1 MRYWPLRRLWDAL
14 VVIGC
19 VLLLAAAAHGQSS
32 SLYHRRARAD
42 SAAAHAPSDA
52 LSAQRAPESNS
63 SNPVLDRTSL
73 IAVELADPREFHVH
87 DIITIIVQE
96 SKIYESEADTES
108 KRRFDFQSELQE
120 WFRFS
125 ECKLVAETFPN
136 GFPNVDY
143 TLNNRVKNEGEVER
157 EDTLVTRI
165 AAEVIDVK
173 PNGNLVLEARHH
185 IGHDEEEI
193 IASLTGVC
201 RSKDV
206 SPDNTILSSK
216 VADFDFTA
224 THSGA
229 VRDAA
234 RRGWV
239 TRLLDFLRPI

>member
-1 MRYWPLRRLWDAL
+1 MRHWPLRRLWDVL

-42 SAAAHAPSDA
+42 SAAGHAPA
-52 LSAQRAPESNS
+52 GGMTAQREADSNS

-73 IAVELADPREFHVH
+73 IAVELADPREFSVH
-87 DIITIIVQE
+87 DIVTIIVQE
-96 SKIYESEADTES
+96 SKIFESEADTES

-143 TLNNRVKNEGEVER
+143 TLNNRIKNEGEVER
-157 EDTLVTRI
+157 EDKLVTRI

-173 PNGNLVLEARHH
+173 PNGNLVFEARRR
-185 IGHDEEEI
+185 IWHDEEEI

-216 VADFDFTA
+216 VAYFDF
-224 THSGA
+224 GA
-229 VRDAA
+229 PHTGGGGSAP

-239 TRLLDFLRPI
+239 TRLFDFLRPI